1 MATNFYDAFVNG
13 VDTKD
18 IASKGGLSY
27 LAAAKS
33 MALAGR
39 PQVTFVDF
47 GDKPHLECLNGAL
60 VAVDLPVAEGLAQRI
75 WLPVLDQETNSPIS
89 LSKVTVNDINSSR
102 QRCLVKAIASV
113 YGWGMSLYLGCD
125 GDGAKAA
132 GLLKVKPDTAL
143 DEAEPVV
150 ALIKEG
156 GAPYIEWGVGVT
168 VCRITDPTFVWNVVE
183 HDGLPYRNVLGGLM
197 VDVDTVYRGKV
208 QRLSLPMMDGAF
220 NPIPADKATV
230 FDWNKTVMRCLTKC
244 IAFNTGYGI
253 GVYAEE
259 FGTAD
264 DNKGKAKRGA
274 GKKDAQA
281 AEAAKAAAPAAAAPA
296 PAVEPEKAPE
306 KAPAPTVTEPAA
318 EPAAEAVAQ
327 APEDAAQAPVEAAPV
342 EAAAEAAPAQPEAA
356 PAVEAPAPAA
366 QAPAPERD
374 CIGRFRNVMKQRH
387 EIGGVVGLISLFD
400 ALKNSV
406 KFTAEEKPSCFA
418 FLIPAVTARV
428 TVAEIGDAVA
438 ALTAHQAMQYLAA
451 DSRDMVAAKLTATML
466 AAGVAA
472 GDDALR
478 DVPAKLIA
486 AGVVADEAD
495 LMRLAAMGNV
505 PAETL
510 DLLEAVMDTASA

>member
-1 MATNFYDAFVNG
+1 MATNFYDAFVKG

-27 LAAAKS
+27 IAAAKS
-33 MALAGR
+33 MELAGR
-39 PQVTFVDF
+39 PQVVFADF
-47 GDKPHLECLNGAL
+47 NGQPHLECLNGAL
-60 VAVDLPVAEGLAQRI
+60 VAVDLPVAEGLSQRI
-75 WLPVLDQETNSPIS
+75 WLPVLDQETNSPVA
-89 LSKVTVNDINSSR
+89 LSKVTVNDINTSR

-125 GDGAKAA
+125 GDGVKAS
-132 GLLKVKPDTAL
+132 GLLKVKPDSAL
-143 DEAEPVV
+143 DEVEPVV
-150 ALIKEG
+150 AVLKEG
-156 GAPYIEWGVGVT
+156 GAPYIEWGIGLT
-168 VCRITDPTFVWNVVE
+168 ACRITDPTFVWNVVE
-183 HDGLPYRNVLGGLM
+183 YDGLPYRKVLGGLM
-197 VDVDTVYRGKV
+197 VDVDTVYRGKA
-208 QRLSLPMMDGAF
+208 QRLSLPVMDGAH

-230 FDWNKTVMRCLTKC
+230 FDWNKTVMRALTKC

-259 FGTAD
+259 FGTAE
-264 DNKGKAKRGA
+264 DNKGKGKRGSS
-274 GKKDAQA
+274 KKDAQA
-281 AEAAKAAAPAAAAPA
+281 AEAAKASAPAAAEPA
-296 PAVEPEKAPE
+296 KVVETEKAPE
-306 KAPAPTVTEPAA
+306 AAPAPTVTEPV
-318 EPAAEAVAQ
+318 AEAA
-327 APEDAAQAPVEAAPV
+327 APAPVEAAPAAV
-342 EAAAEAAPAQPEAA
+342 EAEQAPVEATVEAPAQAEAAPVVETPE
-356 PAVEAPAPAA
+356 PAA
-366 QAPAPERD
+366 QAPASERD
-374 CIGRFRNVMKQRH
+374 CITRFRGVMKSRH